1 MRHEIRGRSERMK
14 EEEKHSRGRELADRL
29 GGTVVLYLVATVL
42 ALPLFVIIDPHVPEL
57 QLPWWGGVRVDQ
69 LIVFVAV
76 LAAFMVLVRR
86 FRVLVHVGLLVSVVI
101 ITVTSLVG
109 SFTFGDLFTRY
120 ADWLRTLRETVAEVP
135 MASERVDP
143 FHNADQLRRLIN
155 EVEPETRRTAVRMAT
170 THFATVKVAADET
183 VLVRS
188 LSIFKEINSRWTYVS
203 DPKGRE
209 YFAPIGESLD
219 LMAGDCDDHAVLMAA
234 LINAVG
240 GEVRLVRTTGHV
252 YPELL
257 IGDDAR
263 LERAAHL
270 VRKVLF
276 VKEVG
281 EAPLY
286 HHTDADGRHWIN
298 LDYTRRYPGGELMD
312 ERIIGILEP

>member
-1 MRHEIRGRSERMK
+1 MSEV
-14 EEEKHSRGRELADRL
+14 EKQGREQHFTDRL
-29 GGTVVLYLVATVL
+29 AGTVVQYLVATVL

-57 QLPWWGGVRVDQ
+57 RLPWWGGMRVDQ
-69 LIVFVAV
+69 LLVFVAV
-76 LAAFMVLVRR
+76 LGAFMVLVRR
-86 FRVLVHVGLLVSVVI
+86 FRVLVHVGLLVGMVI
-101 ITVTSLVG
+101 ITVTSLLG
-109 SFTFGDLFTRY
+109 TFTFGDLFTRY
-120 ADWLRTLRETVAEVP
+120 ANWLRTLRETVAEVP
-135 MASERVDP
+135 MASERADP
-143 FHNADQLRRLIN
+143 FHNADQLRRLIH
-155 EVEPETRRTAVRMAT
+155 EVGPETRGAAVRMAT
-170 THFATVKVAADET
+170 THFTTTKFVADET

-209 YFAPIGESLD
+209 YFAPVEESLD

-234 LINAVG
+234 LISAVG

-270 VRKVLF
+270 IRKVLF